1 MFTSINIPS
10 NPSDT
15 ENNGPADPSTSN
27 IPDWLIE
34 LEPIN
39 LNAVESVSDAAIDLD
54 IIAAEDAVNGK
65 GFDVM
70 PVNCDPSPK
79 YVPKEA
85 VDIALPDTL
94 PDEVIWFNTALL
106 PDTMTFFQFGILLFI
121 VVGYSI

>member
-1 MFTSINIPS
+1 M
-10 NPSDT
+10 
-15 ENNGPADPSTSN
+15 
-27 IPDWLIE
+27 PDWLIE

-39 LNAVESVSDAAIDLD
+39 LNAVESVSPEAIDLD

-94 PDEVIWFNTALL
+94 PDEVMWFNTALL

-121 VVGYSI
+121 AVGYSI